1 MAIRGAV
8 GTLADYFEQ
17 QGPRESDIV
26 WAGTGGDRPG
36 TGFGAARPAT
46 VGFDKSDN
54 PLSAAAGQRHSR
66 NTKKKKRRGVRSRT
80 APSNHDADFFEFT
93 SKQCCCGF

>member
-1 MAIRGAV
+1 MDGQRAIRSSGGPHDAVLSPSLGMKHQGSGGTSTSRGLGDSVAIRGAV

-36 TGFGAARPAT
+36 TGFVRR
-46 VGFDKSDN
+46 
-54 PLSAAAGQRHSR
+54 GQHSR
-66 NTKKKKRRGVRSRT
+66 L
-80 APSNHDADFFEFT
+80 
-93 SKQCCCGF
+93 